1 MQFGFQIF
9 KICALGNPSSSPVLA
24 QDAPAIRLAAMLAFW
39 PPFCN
44 RGVHSNFL
52 ASILPFLLPCLYS
65 MRLAYILAAF
75 FYILHS
81 WHHFLSIHFCF
92 LALMWVS
99 WFPLQPLRLLR
110 PPRPCLRLP
119 ACCLILLSWHPFR
132 FVGLNS
138 VLLAYILPS
147 WHECLLP
154 GLHVALLASMLA

>member
-81 WHHFLSIHFCF
+81 WHHFLSIHFGF
-92 LALMWVS
+92 LALLWVS
-99 WFPLQPLRLLR
+99 WFPLQPLRLL
-110 PPRPCLRLP
+110 PSVALP
-119 ACCLILLSWHPFR
+119 AP
-132 FVGLNS
+132 
-138 VLLAYILPS
+138 A
-147 WHECLLP
+147 CLLP
-154 GLHVALLASMLA
+154 HFINLACILACWPQFCAPGLHSVVLATIFVS